1 MRDPYDLII
10 IGAGPGG
17 YTAAA
22 RAAGFGMRTALIE
35 KGELGGACVNTGC
48 IPAKAMLQATAVYK
62 DLKQAA
68 RFGITVDRVGFDLK
82 RMQEYKNASVK
93 EFRSMIRDLIDSSR
107 VELIR
112 GEAKLHRGNMV
123 EVSCADG
130 THFLKGTNV
139 ILATGAQPVIPD
151 IPGIDLPQVMTSRQ
165 LLRENEWN
173 FDRLVVIGGGVIG
186 VEVATI
192 FAALGSKVTLLE
204 RAPRLLETM
213 DPMISDEL
221 EESLR
226 CREIDV
232 RCGVDVMAV
241 KERSDRRVSVTFRE
255 HGSWL
260 ETLADRVLVAVGRR
274 PDMSGVLAD
283 DCEVKLENGRP
294 LVKGTYRTTQENVFA
309 IGDTVSKMRLAHV
322 AAAHAAY
329 VVERL
334 AGAGHTMQL
343 TVVPNGMY
351 VVLPVVPTCIYTD
364 PEIAAVGF
372 TEDEARIYNM
382 KVKCGHADMSVN
394 GKAILTRKQE
404 GFIRLI
410 FEAYTNTLVGAQIM
424 CNRATDMIGEMATAI
439 ANSLTARQLSMAM
452 RAHPTYS
459 EAVTN
464 AIEDALKGEVV

>member
-1 MRDPYDLII
+1 M
-10 IGAGPGG
+10 
-17 YTAAA
+17 
-22 RAAGFGMRTALIE
+22 
-35 KGELGGACVNTGC
+35 
-48 IPAKAMLQATAVYK
+48 
-62 DLKQAA
+62 
-68 RFGITVDRVGFDLK
+68 
-82 RMQEYKNASVK
+82 
-93 EFRSMIRDLIDSSR
+93 
-107 VELIR
+107 
-112 GEAKLHRGNMV
+112 
-123 EVSCADG
+123 
-130 THFLKGTNV
+130 
-139 ILATGAQPVIPD
+139 
-151 IPGIDLPQVMTSRQ
+151 
-165 LLRENEWN
+165 
-173 FDRLVVIGGGVIG
+173 
-186 VEVATI
+186 
-192 FAALGSKVTLLE
+192 
-204 RAPRLLETM
+204 
-213 DPMISDEL
+213 
-221 EESLR
+221 
-226 CREIDV
+226 
-232 RCGVDVMAV
+232 
-241 KERSDRRVSVTFRE
+241 
-255 HGSWL
+255 
-260 ETLADRVLVAVGRR
+260 
-274 PDMSGVLAD
+274 
-283 DCEVKLENGRP
+283 KLENGRP

-439 ANSLTARQLSMAM
+439 ANSLTAGQLSMAM

-459 EAVTN
+459 EAITN